1 MDGEHRLR
9 RSRLGSLR
17 FRRGNGER
25 FGSHLGGGV
34 LYGQAWPAYQIH
46 EGVFRSC
53 NSYPAVEEEEE
64 EEEILGLQGE
74 GGLLPSSFN
83 DPVSLVFAA
92 RVLHRVGE
100 GGRGINWLTRRHSLA
115 L

>member
-1 MDGEHRLR
+1 MSRLR
-9 RSRLGSLR
+9 FGSLR
-17 FRRGNGER
+17 FRRGKR

-64 EEEILGLQGE
+64 EEILGFQGE

-92 RVLHRVGE
+92 RVLHSRVGE
-100 GGRGINWLTRRHSLA
+100 GY
-115 L
+115 